1 MTKRIGFT
9 LTIIALAVAFALP
22 ANAQGFARIQ
32 KGPITDTVSGPS
44 WGVDTQTGQA
54 YFCNGPCLAGDI
66 TLGVF
71 QGGASTSITTANFTA
86 LTGPTTTIQQ
96 GELNVLNRH
105 FRIRGRGRYTTAAA
119 SLLNTD
125 IALCTVSGC
134 GSGTVF
140 SPAGCVVTSTNQANV
155 LANGQFRFECE
166 FTVSATGATG
176 TVMAKASSSFQLG
189 AATTAAL
196 SEFQDTATAVSA
208 TFDLT
213 LAYFVQPRFKFTT
226 SNAGNAA
233 AVDQVTFEGLN

>member
-1 MTKRIGFT
+1 MKSRLSFALPI
-9 LTIIALAVAFALP
+9 LLAVAFALP
-22 ANAQGFARIQ
+22 ASAQFAVVQ
-32 KGPITDTVSGPS
+32 KGPITATVSGPA
-44 WGVDTQTGQA
+44 WGVDTATGQT
-54 YFCNGPCLAGDI
+54 YFCNGPCVAGDL
-66 TLGVF
+66 TLSVF
-71 QGGASTSITTANFTA
+71 QGGASTPITTGNFTA
-86 LTGPTTTIQQ
+86 LTGPSTAIQQ
-96 GELNVLNRH
+96 GEFNVLNRK

-125 IALCTVSGC
+125 IALCTVLGC

-155 LANGQFRFECE
+155 LANGQFKYECE
-166 FTVSATGATG
+166 FTVSAIGATG
-176 TVMAKASSSFQLG
+176 TVMAKATSSFQLG
-189 AATTAAL
+189 TATSGAM

-233 AVDQVTFEGLN
+233 QVDEQTIEQLN